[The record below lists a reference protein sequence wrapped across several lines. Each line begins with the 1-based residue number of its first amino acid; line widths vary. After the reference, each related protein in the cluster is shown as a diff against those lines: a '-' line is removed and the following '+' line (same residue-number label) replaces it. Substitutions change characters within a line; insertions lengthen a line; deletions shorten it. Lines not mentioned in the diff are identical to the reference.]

1 MFLVSD
7 HMPGSPK
14 CTGTLGAFE
23 INDPSAFIKAQLK
36 SSLSL
41 MLVEMDVCCSARP
54 MASATDMNRFELRV
68 QRHASASSVD
78 HNRTSPRLTRD

>member
-41 MLVEMDVCCSARP
+41 MLVEMDVCCSALP
-54 MASATDMNRFELRV
+54 MASATDMNRFELWIERY
-68 QRHASASSVD
+68 ASASGVD
-78 HNRTSPRLTRD
+78 QNRTTPRLTRD